1 MAEENKLKR
10 VVTLPFLVLYGL
22 GTMVGGGFYAL
33 MGKVAGEAA
42 FYAPVALLCSGI
54 LALLSGLA
62 IAELA
67 SRFPDSSGPVRYI
80 QEGFGRDWLAS
91 TIGVLM
97 ILTGVVSAAA
107 LAVATIGFLQDFV
120 AVPEKTAIAMLV
132 VAMGAVAA
140 WGIGKSV
147 AVVTVITLI
156 EVGALLYAAT
166 VAEAGTLDVA
176 RQWRAFVPP
185 LEAQAWLGIFSGAF
199 LAFYAFIGFEDMAT
213 MAEEV
218 KDVRRSLPRAIVIS
232 VLLTILLYV
241 VVSMIA
247 VASIGPAALAASNTP
262 VAAMVEGHG
271 WYSTTGLGIVSL
283 LTGLNGALVQII
295 MASRVVYGM
304 ARQEGARATPWL
316 AKVNPKTRTPLR
328 ATGLITAVI
337 LLLAVLFPLTTLA
350 RVTSAIILVV
360 FSALNVALAVIKRRD
375 PDRGGK
381 GLRLPMW
388 VPVVGALS
396 AALVLVFQVWLV
408 ATGG

>member
-1 MAEENKLKR
+1 MAEETKLKR

-42 FYAPVALLCSGI
+42 LYAPVALLCSGV

-67 SRFPDSSGPVRYI
+67 SRFPDSSGPVRYVR
-80 QEGFGRDWLAS
+80 EGFGRDWLAR
-91 TIGVLM
+91 TVGVLM

-120 AVPEKTAIAMLV
+120 TVPETPAIALLV
-132 VAMGAVAA
+132 LGMGAVAA

-147 AVVTVITLI
+147 AVVTAITVI
-156 EVGALLYAAT
+156 EVGALLYAAA
-166 VAEAGTLDVA
+166 VAEAGALDVV
-176 RQWRAFVPP
+176 RQWRSFVPP
-185 LEAQAWLGIFSGAF
+185 LEGQAWLGIFSGAF

-232 VLLTILLYV
+232 VLLTIVLYV
-241 VVSMIA
+241 VVSIIA
-247 VASIGPAALAASNTP
+247 VASIGAAALAASNTP

-271 WYSTTGLGIVSL
+271 WYSTTGLGLVSL

-304 ARQEGARATPWL
+304 ARQQDAPAPAWL
-316 AKVNPKTRTPLR
+316 AKVNPKTRTPMR

-337 LLLAVLFPLTTLA
+337 LVLAVLFPLTTLA

-360 FSALNVALAVIKRRD
+360 FGALNIALWVVKRRN
-375 PDRGGK
+375 PDRDGE
-381 GLRLPMW
+381 GLRLPLW
-388 VPVVGALS
+388 LPVVGALS
-396 AALVLVFQVWLV
+396 AALVLAFQLWLV

>member
-1 MAEENKLKR
+1 MAQETKLNR
-10 VVTLPFLVLYGL
+10 VVTLPLLVLYGL

-42 FYAPVALLCSGI
+42 VYAPVALLCSGG

-80 QEGFGRDWLAS
+80 REGFGREWLAR

-107 LAVATIGFLQDFV
+107 LAVATIGFLQDF
-120 AVPEKTAIAMLV
+120 ASVPQKTAIVLLV
-132 VAMGAVAA
+132 LAMGAVAG

-147 AVVTVITLI
+147 AVVTVITVI

-166 VAEAGTLDVA
+166 VAEADTLEVA
-176 RQWRAFVPP
+176 RQWREFVPP
-185 LEAQAWLGIFSGAF
+185 LEGGAWLGIFSGAF

-218 KDVRRSLPRAIVIS
+218 KDVRRSLPRAIIIS

-241 VVSMIA
+241 AVAMIA
-247 VASIGPAALAASNTP
+247 VASIGPARLAASNTP
-262 VAAMVEGHG
+262 VAAMVQGHG

-304 ARQEGARATPWL
+304 ARQGRGPATAWL
-316 AKVNPKTRTPLR
+316 AKVNPGTRTPLR
-328 ATGLITAVI
+328 ATALITGVI
-337 LLLAVLFPLTTLA
+337 LVLAVLFPLTTLA
-350 RVTSAIILVV
+350 KVTSAIILVV
-360 FSALNVALAVIKRRD
+360 FGALNVALWVIKRRD
-375 PDRGGK
+375 PDRDGE
-381 GLRLPMW
+381 GLRLPLW
-388 VPVVGALS
+388 LPIVGALS
-396 AALVLVFQVWLV
+396 AALVLSFQFWLV